1 MSRGDNDQDNH
12 FLTRSAQH
20 LQANLRRSGLAM
32 MAGYTLIGSIL
43 LLGGLGYLIDQWRD
57 TFPGFFLGGLI
68 LGLIVGFYELAK
80 TVFKP

>member
-1 MSRGDNDQDNH
+1 MSLGDNDQDDH
-12 FLTRSAQH
+12 FLARSFQH
-20 LQANLRRSGLAM
+20 LQANLRRSGPAM

-43 LLGGLGYLIDQWRD
+43 LLGGLGYLIDYWIN
-57 TFPGFFLGGLI
+57 TFPGFFLAGLI

>member
-1 MSRGDNDQDNH
+1 
-12 FLTRSAQH
+12 
-20 LQANLRRSGLAM
+20 M